1 MDTLDCWVYGQDVG
15 RIFLVEIPEPKT
27 VGALKNA
34 IKNEQF
40 QSFRDVEAD
49 RLDLYFIPDSDSEP
63 VEDRL
68 EKIQLDTLKRLG
80 SRTKIPE
87 DFAKGVIVVKGPEPT
102 SGACLFLCSLALLMF
117 LGFRRDRASRRNS
130 KHVPQLLG
138 AWSGTQH
145 RLSRR
150 NFKYGS
156 CRNLEGNHQ
165 EQESGELS
173 RCRCRY
179 SLPLQGYHPF

>member
-1 MDTLDCWVYGQDVG
+1 MDAIDCWVYGQDVG

-34 IKNEQF
+34 IKNANF
-40 QSFRDVEAD
+40 QSFRDVEAA

-68 EKIQLDTLKRLG
+68 EQIQLDTLKRLRP
-80 SRTKIPE
+80 RTKISE
-87 DFAKGVIVVKGPEPT
+87 NFAQGVIVVKGPEPT
-102 SGACLFLCSLALLMF
+102 SGACLFLCSLVLLMF
-117 LGFRRDRASRRNS
+117 LRCRHDRASRRNS

-138 AWSGTQH
+138 AWPGTQH

-156 CRNLEGNHQ
+156 CRNLEENHQ
-165 EQESGELS
+165 E
-173 RCRCRY
+173 
-179 SLPLQGYHPF
+179 